1 MENVPATS
9 NSVAKS
15 MGLPTTQLGAM
26 QANISR
32 QPIMKQVMFLVA
44 IAASIAIGGYVL
56 MWSQTPNYQVL
67 FSGMQPKESSEVVAI
82 LQQSNIDYKLD
93 PTTGALL
100 VPASE
105 VQALRMKLAAE
116 GLPHSSTQGMEML
129 DGDQGFGTSQFVERA
144 RYQRAMEEEL
154 SRSISQLN
162 NVESARVHLATPK
175 QSVFVRDRKAPTAS
189 VIINLYAGRN
199 IDPGQVTAI
208 THMVASSVPNMS
220 NADVTV
226 VDQRGRL
233 LSKNDRDANVALS
246 DTQLE
251 YTQKLEKGYI
261 SRIEDIL
268 SPIVGMDGV
277 RAQVV
282 AEVDFTVTEQT
293 QESYNPD
300 LAALRSEQIQEEKR
314 VGAGGAFGVPGA
326 LTNQPPGGGVA
337 PEAVATTQP
346 LAANGEVVTTT
357 PAPIPGSSSKNST
370 RNFELDRTI
379 SHTRVAPGSVRKLSV
394 AVLIDER
401 HSLDAE
407 GNVITTALT
416 ESEMT
421 RINALVMDAIG
432 FNQAR
437 GDSLNVVNAPFMAPV
452 SVAALPELPIW
463 EQTWVWDV
471 AKQALGAFL
480 VLFLVFGVIRPAF
493 KDLNKIPVT
502 DKQNSEG
509 NAQSLTAAQVAAKPT
524 DRDEIAKITTG
535 SADMEEQLNNVRSLV
550 QQDPALV
557 AQVVKNWSA
566 SDA

>member
-1 MENVPATS
+1 MENVPATI
-9 NSVAKS
+9 NSPGT
-15 MGLPTTQLGAM
+15 MPLPTTPLGAM
-26 QANISR
+26 QANVSR
-32 QPIMKQVMFLVA
+32 QPIMKQIMFLVA

-67 FSGMQPKESSEVVAI
+67 FSGMQPKESAEVVAI

-93 PTTGALL
+93 PTSGALL

-116 GLPHSSTQGMEML
+116 GLPRSSTQGMEML

-162 NVESARVHLATPK
+162 NVQSARVHLATPK
-175 QSVFVRDRKAPTAS
+175 QSVFVRDRKEPTAS
-189 VIINLYAGRN
+189 VILNLYAGRN
-199 IDPGQVTAI
+199 IEPGQVTAI

-220 NADVTV
+220 NTDVTV

-261 SRIEDIL
+261 RRIEDIL

-300 LAALRSEQIQEEKR
+300 LAAVRSEQIQEEKR
-314 VGAGGAFGVPGA
+314 VGAGGAMGVPGA

-337 PEAVATTQP
+337 PE
-346 LAANGEVVTTT
+346 TTT
-357 PAPIPGSSSKNST
+357 TADGQASTAVPGSSSKNST
-370 RNFELDRTI
+370 TNYELDRTI
-379 SHTRVAPGSVRKLSV
+379 SHTRVAPGAVRKLSV

-416 ESEMT
+416 EPEMT

-437 GDSLNVVNAPFMAPV
+437 GDSLNVVNAPFIVPAI
-452 SVAALPELPIW
+452 VAALPDLPIW

-471 AKQALGAFL
+471 AKQVLGGLL
-480 VLFLVFGVIRPAF
+480 VLFLIFGVIRPAF
-493 KDLNKIPVT
+493 KDLNKVPVA
-502 DKQNSEG
+502 DNKQNPGANSQG
-509 NAQSLTAAQVAAKPT
+509 TPSTQQRAAAGST
-524 DRDEIAKITTG
+524 GDDIAKITTG
-535 SADMEEQLNNVRSLV
+535 SADMEEQLSNVRSLV